1 MKKKYSIII
10 CLLIGLKVSSFAQQ
24 IHISADNK
32 TLSEILIE
40 LRDNYSLSFSF
51 NDAELRKYKISLEK
65 DFESAE
71 EVLDHLLEDFPLSYE
86 KSGNVYVIV
95 PAEQKIQHKP
105 ENYTLSGRIVERI
118 SLEPLPYSTVIIN
131 GKGSITDENGFF
143 QQRSRDSVFYLQA
156 SHLGYYKIDTVL
168 TPDEKHLIKLIP
180 AIERLEEV
188 VITDRLLETFLYSEN
203 QAGVIRMNHKIT
215 RFLPGS
221 SNNSVF
227 NLLRLQS
234 GITATAEA
242 LENLIIWGSY
252 EGQSRIFFDDILLFG
267 LQNFNDNI
275 GTVNP
280 YVVKDIKLM
289 KAAYEAGYGDCVG
302 GIAEIT
308 GKDGNQNKLSMD
320 FSLNNY
326 TINSMLETPVTQN
339 SSMVVAF
346 RHTYRNLYEPIE
358 WDLSPNNER
367 NNDSDLTLVPDYLF
381 RDMNLKYSFRNEQD
395 LYFRLSMLAGQDNF
409 SYNIEEMV
417 TRWSRLERN
426 TAETSLQK
434 GASLVIGKNG
444 KNGLSAQLGM
454 SFSGLDS
461 RFENDQKIINTFTNN
476 TRRSASQQSFNST
489 TEAKVNLESS
499 WTINSTHHLESDL
512 SWVGNNSQWIEDTS
526 GVNFI
531 DQNIDGYHVTLMA
544 QDRMSF
550 RNFKLV
556 PGIRLT
562 RVPDLGKTFLAPRMS
577 AALEINRAL
586 TFSLAAG
593 IHHQYL
599 TENSVEDEYGNYR
612 YMWTVANDSE
622 YPVLNSKHFT
632 ASFTLDNNNTQAT
645 VSPYYKIT
653 HGLTRY
659 VNFRVR
665 DIEAIYEG
673 HGESY
678 GLDFYLKQNFYG
690 HTAWISYTLS
700 ETREWFEHFP
710 TEDYRYAPHDQ
721 RHEIKLAAMANFDPV
736 YFSANYVYGSG
747 FPNRN
752 ALDEDRFPYHRLDV
766 ALTSKFRFSSFFG
779 EAGLSVL
786 NVLDRENLLYYNLER
801 VPSFQTSTISIYQQ
815 SVPFTPTLFL
825 RIGF

>member
-1 MKKKYSIII
+1 M
-10 CLLIGLKVSSFAQQ
+10 LVGLKVSSFAQQ

-32 TLSEILIE
+32 TLSEILIT
-40 LRDNYSLSFSF
+40 LRDQYSLSFSF
-51 NDAELRKYKISLEK
+51 NDAELRKYIISIEK
-65 DFESAE
+65 DFESTE
-71 EVLDHLLEDFPLSYE
+71 EALNHLLRDLPLSYE
-86 KSGNVYVIV
+86 KSGNVYVIF
-95 PAEQKIQHKP
+95 PQIRMAQQKQVNFI
-105 ENYTLSGRIVERI
+105 LSGRIVERK
-118 SLEPLPYSTVIIN
+118 SLEPLPYSSVIIN

-143 QQRSRDSVFYLQA
+143 HHRSGDSVFHLQA

-168 TPDEKHLIKLIP
+168 TPEEKHLIRLIP

-203 QAGVIRMNHKIT
+203 QAGVLRMNHKIT

-221 SNNSVF
+221 CNNSVF

-234 GITATAEA
+234 GITASAEA

-252 EGQSRIFFDDILLFG
+252 EGQSRILFDDILLFG

-289 KAAYEAGYGDCVG
+289 KAAYESRYGDCVG

-308 GKDGNQNKLSMD
+308 GKVGNQEKLSMD
-320 FSLNNY
+320 LSLNNY
-326 TINSMLETPVTQN
+326 TINSMLETPLSQN
-339 SSMVVAF
+339 SSLIIAF
-346 RHTYRNLYEPIE
+346 RHTYRNLYEPIQ
-358 WDLSPNNER
+358 WDLTLKDRINEQ
-367 NNDSDLTLVPDYLF
+367 DVTLVPDYIF
-381 RDMNLKYSFRNEQD
+381 RDMNLKYAFRNEQD
-395 LYFRLSMLAGQDNF
+395 LYLRLSMLAGQDNF

-417 TRWSRLERN
+417 TRMFRLERN
-426 TAETSLQK
+426 TSETSLQK

-444 KNGLSAQLGM
+444 NNGLSAKLGM

-461 RFENDQKIINTFTNN
+461 RFENEQKIINTINN
-476 TRRSASQQSFNST
+476 NRRSASQQTFNST
-489 TEAKVNLESS
+489 TEAKVNVESS
-499 WTINSTHHLESDL
+499 WTINSTHHLETGL
-512 SWVGNNSQWIEDTS
+512 SWVGNHSQWIEDTS
-526 GVNFI
+526 GENFI
-531 DQNIDGYHVTLMA
+531 NQNIDGYHVTLMV
-544 QDRMSF
+544 QDRIAF
-550 RNFKLV
+550 ENFKLV

-562 RVPDLGKTFLAPRMS
+562 RVPDLQKTFLAPRIS
-577 AALEINRAL
+577 AAFEITKVLN
-586 TFSLAAG
+586 FSLAAG

-612 YMWTVANDSE
+612 YLWTVANDSE

-632 ASFTLDNNNTQAT
+632 ASFTLDKNNTQAII
-645 VSPYYKIT
+645 SPYYKIT
-653 HGLTRY
+653 QGLTRY
-659 VNFRVR
+659 VNFRFR

-678 GLDFYLKQNFYG
+678 GLDFYLKQNFNE
-690 HTAWISYTLS
+690 HTAWISYTFS
-700 ETREWFEHFP
+700 ETQEWFEYFP
-710 TEDYRYAPHDQ
+710 SEDYRYAPHDQ
-721 RHEIKLAAMANFDPV
+721 RHEVKLAIMANFDPV

-752 ALDEDRFPYHRLDV
+752 VLDEERFPYHRLDL
-766 ALTSKFRFSSFFG
+766 ALTSKFNFSAFYG
-779 EAGLSVL
+779 EAGLFVL
-786 NVLDRENLLYYNLER
+786 NVFDRENLLHYNLER
-801 VPSFQTSTISIYQQ
+801 VPSFQTSTIKIYQQ

>member
-1 MKKKYSIII
+1 M
-10 CLLIGLKVSSFAQQ
+10 LIGLKVSSFAQQ
-24 IHISADNK
+24 IHVSADNK
-32 TLSEILIE
+32 TLSEILIS
-40 LRDNYSLSFSF
+40 LRDHYSLSFSF
-51 NDAELRKYKISLEK
+51 DDAELRKYKISVEK

-71 EVLDHLLEDFPLSYE
+71 ETLDHLLRDLPLSYE
-86 KSGNVYVIV
+86 KSGNVYVIF
-95 PAEQKIQHKP
+95 PRKEKAQQKEVNFI
-105 ENYTLSGRIVERI
+105 LSGRVVERK
-118 SLEPLPYSTVIIN
+118 SLEPLPYSAVIIN

-143 QQRSRDSVFYLQA
+143 QHRSRDSVFHLQA
-156 SHLGYYKIDTVL
+156 SHLGYYQIDTVL

-203 QAGVIRMNHKIT
+203 QAGVLRMNHKIT

-227 NLLRLQS
+227 NLLRLQP
-234 GITATAEA
+234 GITASAEA

-308 GKDGNQNKLSMD
+308 GKDGNRNKLSFD
-320 FSLNNY
+320 LSLNNY
-326 TINSMLETPVTQN
+326 TINSVLETPVTQN
-339 SSMVVAF
+339 SSLIVAL
-346 RHTYRNLYEPIE
+346 RHTYRNLYEPIK
-358 WDLSPNNER
+358 WDLTPNNER
-367 NNDSDLTLVPDYLF
+367 NNDSDLTLVPKYLF
-381 RDMNLKYSFRNEQD
+381 RDINLKYAFRNEQD

-417 TRWSRLERN
+417 TRWFRLERN
-426 TAETSLQK
+426 TSETGLQK

-444 KNGLSAQLGM
+444 NGLSAQLGM

-461 RFENDQKIINTFTNN
+461 RFENDQKIINTFNNN

-489 TEAKVNLESS
+489 TEARVNLESS
-499 WTINSTHHLESDL
+499 WTINSTHHLETGL

-531 DQNIDGYHVTLMA
+531 DQNIEGYHITLMA

-550 RNFKLV
+550 GNFKLV

-562 RVPDLGKTFLAPRMS
+562 RVPDLEKTFLAPRMS
-577 AALEINRAL
+577 ATFEINKEV

-612 YMWTVANDSE
+612 YMWTVANDTE

-632 ASFTLDNNNTQAT
+632 ASLNLDKNNTQAII
-645 VSPYYKIT
+645 SPYYKIT

-673 HGESY
+673 QGESY
-678 GLDFYLKQNFYG
+678 GIDFYLKQNFYG

-710 TEDYRYAPHDQ
+710 NEDYRYAPHDQ
-721 RHEIKLAAMANFDPV
+721 RHEVKLAAMLNFDPV

-752 ALDEDRFPYHRLDV
+752 ALNEERFPYHRIDV
-766 ALTSKFRFSSFFG
+766 SLTSKFHFNTFFG

-786 NVLDRENLLYYNLER
+786 NIFDRENLLYYNLER
-801 VPSFQTSTISIYQQ
+801 VPSFQTSTINVYQQ